1 MKVILFA
8 VQSLDGWITAGDRP
22 GDDFASRADQGQFL
36 AEFRRCD
43 ACVMGRATYDQ
54 VRARLRLAGRP
65 ELRRV
70 VWTRTPDAYQAEA
83 VPGRLEFSADTPEAL
98 TARLRADGRMRCA
111 LLGGGATNAAWLR
124 AGLVD
129 ELHLTLEP
137 VLFGRGTP
145 LADELTAETAGR
157 RWRLL
162 ECRALGES
170 SAVALRYALER

>member
-22 GDDFASRADQGQFL
+22 GDDFASQADQGQFL

-43 ACVMGRATYDQ
+43 ACVMGRATYEQ
-54 VRARLRLAGRP
+54 VRARLRLEGRP

-70 VWTRTPDAYQAEA
+70 VWTHEPETYRAEA
-83 VPGRLEFSADTPEAL
+83 VPGRLEFSAESPVELA
-98 TARLRADGRMRCA
+98 ARLRADGRTCCA

-145 LADELTAETAGR
+145 LADDLINEAAGR

-162 ECRALGES
+162 ECRALGGS
-170 SAVALRYALER
+170 SVVALRYGRE